1 MVIAM
6 ENVRFLPCGDQ
17 AVTVEWGSTID
28 EHINRQVHAFARK
41 VEALSHPAITEVVP
55 TYRSATVHYRPEVL
69 SYEELKHLLAPL
81 AQGSAEE
88 AEELPV
94 VEIPVCYGGEYG
106 PDLLEVAQH
115 CSLTPEEVIARHT
128 APTYRIY
135 MLGFTPGFPYLGGM
149 DPSIAAPR
157 RKEPRIHIP
166 AGSVG
171 IAGEQTGVY
180 PIVSPGGWQLIG
192 RTPLRLFDPQ
202 KEQPIL
208 LSAGAGIRFVPIDEE
223 TFRKMEEKEG
233 ERA

>member
-1 MVIAM
+1 M

-41 VEALSHPAITEVVP
+41 VEELSHPAITEVVP
-55 TYRSATVHYRPEVL
+55 TYRSATVHYRPEVF

-88 AEELPV
+88 AEEFPV

-157 RKEPRIHIP
+157 RKEPRIQIP

-202 KEQPIL
+202 REQPIL

-233 ERA
+233 EKA

>member
-1 MVIAM
+1 M
-6 ENVRFLPCGDQ
+6 EKVRFLPCGDQ

-55 TYRSATVHYRPEVL
+55 TYRSATVHYRPEVF
-69 SYEELKHLLAPL
+69 SYEELNQLLLSL

-106 PDLLEVAQH
+106 PDLEEVAQH

-202 KEQPIL
+202 REQPIL

>member
-1 MVIAM
+1 M
-6 ENVRFLPCGDQ
+6 EKVRFLPCGDQ

-41 VEALSHPAITEVVP
+41 AEELFHPAITEVVP
-55 TYRSATVHYRPEVL
+55 TYRSATVHYRPEVF
-69 SYEELKHLLAPL
+69 SYEELKQLLL
-81 AQGSAEE
+81 SLTQGGAEE

-202 KEQPIL
+202 REQPIL

-223 TFRKMEEKEG
+223 TFRKMEEKKG

>member
-1 MVIAM
+1 M

-55 TYRSATVHYRPEVL
+55 TYRSATVHYRPEVF
-69 SYEELKHLLAPL
+69 SYEELNQLLAPL

-202 KEQPIL
+202 REQPIL

>member
-1 MVIAM
+1 M
-6 ENVRFLPCGDQ
+6 EKVRFLPCGDQ

-41 VEALSHPAITEVVP
+41 VEELSHPAITEVVP

-69 SYEELKHLLAPL
+69 SYEELKQLLL
-81 AQGSAEE
+81 SLTQGGIEE
-88 AEELPV
+88 TKELPV

-106 PDLLEVAQH
+106 PDLEEVAQH

-202 KEQPIL
+202 REQPIL

-233 ERA
+233 KRA

>member
-1 MVIAM
+1 M

-69 SYEELKHLLAPL
+69 SYEELKQLLL
-81 AQGSAEE
+81 SLTQGGPEE

-106 PDLLEVAQH
+106 PDLEEVAQH

-202 KEQPIL
+202 REQPIL

>member
-1 MVIAM
+1 MG
-6 ENVRFLPCGDQ
+6 NVRFLPCGDQ

-28 EHINRQVHAFARK
+28 ERINRQVHAFARK
-41 VEALSHPAITEVVP
+41 VEELFHPAITEVVP

-69 SYEELKHLLAPL
+69 SYEELNQLLAPL
-81 AQGSAEE
+81 AQGSTEE

-106 PDLLEVAQH
+106 PDLEEVAQH

-202 KEQPIL
+202 REQPIL

>member
-1 MVIAM
+1 M
-6 ENVRFLPCGDQ
+6 
-17 AVTVEWGSTID
+17 
-28 EHINRQVHAFARK
+28 
-41 VEALSHPAITEVVP
+41 EALSHPAITEVVP

-223 TFRKMEEKEG
+223 AFRKMEEKEG

>member
-1 MVIAM
+1 M
-6 ENVRFLPCGDQ
+6 EKVRFLPCGDR

-41 VEALSHPAITEVVP
+41 AEELSHPAITEVVP
-55 TYRSATVHYRPEVL
+55 TYRSATVHYRPEVF
-69 SYEELKHLLAPL
+69 SYEELKQLLL
-81 AQGSAEE
+81 SLTQGGPEE
-88 AEELPV
+88 GEELPV

-106 PDLLEVAQH
+106 PDLEEVAQH

-157 RKEPRIHIP
+157 RKEPRIQIP

-202 KEQPIL
+202 REQPIL

>member
-1 MVIAM
+1 M

-55 TYRSATVHYRPEVL
+55 TYRSATVHYRPEVF
-69 SYEELKHLLAPL
+69 SYEELNQLLAPL

-88 AEELPV
+88 GEELPV

-106 PDLLEVAQH
+106 PDLEEVAQH

-202 KEQPIL
+202 REQPIL

>member
-1 MVIAM
+1 M

-41 VEALSHPAITEVVP
+41 AEELFHPAITEVVP
-55 TYRSATVHYRPEVL
+55 TYRSATVHYRPEVF
-69 SYEELKHLLAPL
+69 SYEELKQLLL
-81 AQGSAEE
+81 SLTQGGAEE

-106 PDLLEVAQH
+106 PDLEEVAQH

-202 KEQPIL
+202 REQPIL

-223 TFRKMEEKEG
+223 TFRKMEEKKG

>member
-1 MVIAM
+1 MG
-6 ENVRFLPCGDQ
+6 NVRFLPCGDQ

-41 VEALSHPAITEVVP
+41 AEELFHPAITEVVP

-69 SYEELKHLLAPL
+69 SYEELNQLLAPL
-81 AQGSAEE
+81 AQGGAEE

-202 KEQPIL
+202 REQPIL

>member
-1 MVIAM
+1 M

-106 PDLLEVAQH
+106 PDLLEVAQR

-223 TFRKMEEKEG
+223 AFRKMEEKEG
-233 ERA
+233 GRA

>member
-1 MVIAM
+1 MG
-6 ENVRFLPCGDQ
+6 NVRFLPCGDR

-28 EHINRQVHAFARK
+28 ERINRQVHAFARK

-55 TYRSATVHYRPEVL
+55 TYRSATVHYRPEVF
-69 SYEELKHLLAPL
+69 SYEELNQLLAPL

-106 PDLLEVAQH
+106 PDLEEVAQH

-202 KEQPIL
+202 REQPIL

>member
-1 MVIAM
+1 M

-41 VEALSHPAITEVVP
+41 VEELSHPAITEVVP

-69 SYEELKHLLAPL
+69 SYEELKQLLL
-81 AQGSAEE
+81 SLTQGSAEE

-202 KEQPIL
+202 REQPIL

>member
-1 MVIAM
+1 M
-6 ENVRFLPCGDQ
+6 EKVRFLPCGDQ

-69 SYEELKHLLAPL
+69 SYEELKQLLL
-81 AQGSAEE
+81 SLTQGGPEE

-106 PDLLEVAQH
+106 PDLEEVAQH

-202 KEQPIL
+202 REQPIL

>member
-1 MVIAM
+1 M

-115 CSLTPEEVIARHT
+115 CSLTLEEVIARHT

-157 RKEPRIHIP
+157 RKEPRIQSP

-202 KEQPIL
+202 KEQPFL
-208 LSAGAGIRFVPIDEE
+208 RSAGAGIRFAPIDEE

>member
-1 MVIAM
+1 M

-55 TYRSATVHYRPEVL
+55 TYRSATVHYRPEVF
-69 SYEELKHLLAPL
+69 SYEELNQLLAPL

-202 KEQPIL
+202 REQPIL

-223 TFRKMEEKEG
+223 TFRKMEEKKG

>member
-1 MVIAM
+1 M

-41 VEALSHPAITEVVP
+41 VEVLSHPAITEVVP

>member
-1 MVIAM
+1 MG
-6 ENVRFLPCGDQ
+6 NVRFLPCGDQ

-55 TYRSATVHYRPEVL
+55 TYRSATVHYRPEVF
-69 SYEELKHLLAPL
+69 SYEELNQLLTPL

-106 PDLLEVAQH
+106 PDLEEVAQH

-157 RKEPRIHIP
+157 RKEPRIQIP

-202 KEQPIL
+202 REQPIL

>member
-1 MVIAM
+1 M

-41 VEALSHPAITEVVP
+41 VEVLSHPAITEVVP

-223 TFRKMEEKEG
+223 AFRKMEEKEG

>member
-1 MVIAM
+1 M

-41 VEALSHPAITEVVP
+41 VEALSHPAITDVVP

-69 SYEELKHLLAPL
+69 SYEELKHLLAPP